1 MGTTPEFGSDTSFS
15 FDPNAVERFRVV
27 FVCFGNACRS
37 QMAEGFL
44 RHKQIDWLEALSA
57 GIHPL
62 GFIPPETVEAMQE
75 KGVSLDGQV
84 SKGLDAIDWDQVNL
98 LVNMSSLP
106 SGSVAPGYSGRREE
120 WDIPDPFQF
129 PLEEHRAVRDMLE
142 ERVDGL
148 VRRLKAPSG
157 GEPPEPVSA

>member
-1 MGTTPEFGSDTSFS
+1 MGTTPEFGSDTPFS

-57 GIHPL
+57 GVHPL

-75 KGVSLDGQV
+75 KGISLDGQV
-84 SKGLDAIDWDQVNL
+84 SKGLEAIDWDQVNL

-120 WDIPDPFQF
+120 WDIPDPFQCS
-129 PLEEHRAVRDMLE
+129 LEEHSAVRDMLE
-142 ERVDGL
+142 ERVDDL
-148 VRRLKAPSG
+148 VHRLKAPSG
-157 GEPPEPVSA
+157 GDPPEPVSA